1 MATQASVASTMQ
13 RKGFPMTLT
22 RVVPGEYDPI
32 AGDFDA
38 GATQTWT
45 VHGIV
50 KPFSPFTIAVVANQ
64 GGSLIKKGDLQA
76 IIGAT
81 VEPQPDDTL
90 TVRGKTWKVLSVDPV
105 SPQGDVL
112 LYKLH
117 LRR

>member
-1 MATQASVASTMQ
+1 
-13 RKGFPMTLT
+13 MTLT
-22 RVVPGEYDPI
+22 RIVPGKYDPI

-45 VHGIV
+45 VHGIA
-50 KPFSPFTIAVVANQ
+50 KPFSMFTVAVSMNQ
-64 GGSLIKKGDLQA
+64 GGSLIKKGDLQG

-90 TVRGKTWKVLSVDPV
+90 TVMGKIWKVISVDPV